1 MSELSSLYSQKVMDE
16 ISELEGVRVGGR
28 NVNYIRYA
36 NHTVLMAD
44 TNQKL
49 QELTTALDEECK
61 RRGLRINFAKI
72 EVMRFT
78 KRMG

>member
-1 MSELSSLYSQKVMDE
+1 MSE
-16 ISELEGVRVGGR
+16 GR
-28 NVNYIRYA
+28 NMPCIRYFDD
-36 NHTVLMAD
+36 TVLIAD